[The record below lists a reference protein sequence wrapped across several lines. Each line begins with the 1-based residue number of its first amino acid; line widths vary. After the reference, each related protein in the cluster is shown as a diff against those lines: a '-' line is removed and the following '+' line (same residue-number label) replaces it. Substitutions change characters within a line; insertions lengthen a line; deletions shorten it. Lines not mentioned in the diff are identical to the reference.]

1 MSRPDFFLP
10 GQEMLY
16 HIFLRRNKIRDGPL
30 NLSTFI
36 TGPILGVSTS
46 RKDYALSYFQAN
58 KKDYGVEA
66 SNPHAEDFKK
76 KCPRKESS

>member
-30 NLSTFI
+30 NLSTF
-36 TGPILGVSTS
+36 TTWLVQGVSTS

-66 SNPHAEDFKK
+66 SNPHAEDFPK